1 MRPQRHLDR
10 QPSRQHRPQVGVRI
24 FKNEWIRASGAYDAV
39 IDFDAATLDPNNPA
53 FFLPAFNSGDN
64 LHPSDAGYEAMAQ
77 AAYQVLRREL
87 K

>member
-24 FKNEWIRASGAYDAV
+24 FKNEWIRTSGAYDAL
-39 IDFDAATLDPNNPA
+39 IDFDAATLDPNN
-53 FFLPAFNSGDN
+53 PAFNSGDN
-64 LHPSDAGYEAMAQ
+64 LHPSDAGYEAMAR